1 VLPKSALGQAI
12 SYCLNQWDKL
22 TTFLQDGRLEIS
34 NNRCERAI
42 GPFVIG
48 RRRNWLFSNTPRGA
62 HSSAVIYSIVQTAKE
77 NGLNPF
83 AYLCYVFERMP
94 NIDINDPAALDELLP
109 YSKSLPD
116 ACQTPR

>member
-1 VLPKSALGQAI
+1 
-12 SYCLNQWDKL
+12 
-22 TTFLQDGRLEIS
+22 DGRLEIS

-42 GPFVIG
+42 RPFVIG
-48 RRRNWLFSNTPRGA
+48 RRNWLFSNTPRGA

-94 NIDINDPAALDELLP
+94 NININGPAALDELLP
-109 YSKSLPD
+109 YSKSLSG
-116 ACQTPR
+116 ACPTPR

>member
-1 VLPKSALGQAI
+1 
-12 SYCLNQWDKL
+12 
-22 TTFLQDGRLEIS
+22 
-34 NNRCERAI
+34 
-42 GPFVIG
+42 
-48 RRRNWLFSNTPRGA
+48 
-62 HSSAVIYSIVQTAKE
+62 VQTAKE